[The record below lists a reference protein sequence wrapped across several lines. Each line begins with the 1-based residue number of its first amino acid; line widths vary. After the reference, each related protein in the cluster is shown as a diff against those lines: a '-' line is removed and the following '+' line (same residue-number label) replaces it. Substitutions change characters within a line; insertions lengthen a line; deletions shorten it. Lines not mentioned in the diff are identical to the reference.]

1 MMRGGRGVTLW
12 NFMLDENGAPNRPGG
27 CQTCFRGGGHLVE
40 GLLLRLDRTQ
50 QPVLRPGSLLEGDKP
65 GAVRIATNGTEIT
78 DVKYMASKTPTAPT
92 PSWPSTGAA
101 TAGN

>member
-27 CQTCFRGGGHLVE
+27 CQTCFGVVDISSKDYSYASIERNSQYYDLAHCSKVI
-40 GLLLRLDRTQ
+40 
-50 QPVLRPGSLLEGDKP
+50 KP

-78 DVKYMASKTPTAPT
+78 DVK
-92 PSWPSTGAA
+92 
-101 TAGN
+101 